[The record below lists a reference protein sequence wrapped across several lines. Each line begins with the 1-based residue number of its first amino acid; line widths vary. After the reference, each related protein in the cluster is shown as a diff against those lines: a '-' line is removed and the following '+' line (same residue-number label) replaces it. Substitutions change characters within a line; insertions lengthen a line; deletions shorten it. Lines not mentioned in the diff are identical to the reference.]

1 MNSSNTVWSM
11 GERSEF
17 IRIERKV
24 SLLRFDRLD
33 FRLIIRGIL
42 AAMVTLILEAS
53 VSVIMTV
60 DESRHSLN

>member
-1 MNSSNTVWSM
+1 M